1 MIFDVHL
8 SATAQEDLD
17 GIFDYIAITLSAP
30 KAAIDWM
37 NKVEYSFRDLSVF
50 PEMFAQCQEEPWLLR
65 NVRIMPV
72 DNYKFFYHVD
82 YDEQRI
88 VILRVLSFR
97 QDASTMI

>member
-1 MIFDVHL
+1 MIFEVHL
-8 SATAQEDLD
+8 SVTAQEDLD
-17 GIFDYIAITLSAP
+17 GIFDYIAITLAAP
-30 KAAIDWM
+30 KAAVDWM
-37 NKVEYSFRDLSVF
+37 NKVQNSFKDLSVF

-82 YDEQRI
+82 YDAQKI

-97 QDASTMI
+97 KETSKVI